1 VILVFGHTGQVASEL
16 NNSIGVKTI
25 GRDEADLS
33 VPNSCKKCIQHFQ
46 PKAVIN
52 AAAYTA
58 VDRAEEEE
66 GLAFVINADAPTVMA
81 QSCAEQK
88 IPFVHISTDYVFN
101 GKGNSAWKPNQPT
114 DPQNAYGRSKLAG
127 ELGVRSSG
135 AVHAI
140 LRTSWV
146 VSSHGENF
154 VKTMLKLSESQDELS
169 VVSDQIGAP
178 TPARDIALACLK
190 IASDLQTA
198 PEKSGTYHFCG
209 KPFVSWYEFA
219 SEIFK
224 LSERNVKL
232 RTIPTSDYPTP
243 AIRPL
248 NSRLDCQS
256 VTDVVGITQ
265 PSWHTELKSILE
277 ELGVFDER

>member
-33 VPNSCKKCIQHFQ
+33 APNSCKKCIQHFQ

-66 GLAFVINADAPTVMA
+66 ALAFVINADAPAVMA
-81 QSCAEQK
+81 QTCAEQK

-101 GKGNSAWKPNQPT
+101 GKGDSAWKPNQPT

-146 VSSHGENF
+146 VSAHGANF
-154 VKTMLKLSESQDELS
+154 IKTMLKLSESRDELS
-169 VVSDQIGAP
+169 VVCDQIGAP
-178 TPARDIALACLK
+178 TPARDIAFACLK
-190 IASDLQTA
+190 IASDLQSA

-209 KPFVSWYEFA
+209 KPFASWHEFA
-219 SEIFK
+219 SEIFE
-224 LSERNVKL
+224 LSGRNVKL
-232 RTIPTSDYPTP
+232 KSIPTSDYPTP
-243 AIRPL
+243 ANRPL

-256 VTDVVGITQ
+256 VTDVFGITQ
-265 PSWHTELKSILE
+265 PSWHTELRSILD
-277 ELGVFDER
+277 ELGVFNER

>member
-33 VPNSCKKCIQHFQ
+33 APNSCKKCIQHFQ

-66 GLAFVINADAPTVMA
+66 ALAFVINADAPAVMA
-81 QSCAEQK
+81 QTCAEQK

-101 GKGNSAWKPNQPT
+101 GKGDSAWKPNQPT

-146 VSSHGENF
+146 VSAHGSNF
-154 VKTMLKLSESQDELS
+154 IKTMLKLSESRDELS
-169 VVSDQIGAP
+169 VVCDQIGAP
-178 TPARDIALACLK
+178 TPARDIAFACLK
-190 IASDLQTA
+190 IASDLQSA

-209 KPFVSWYEFA
+209 KPFASWHEFA
-219 SEIFK
+219 SEIFE
-224 LSERNVKL
+224 LSGRNVKL
-232 RTIPTSDYPTP
+232 KSIPTSDYPTP
-243 AIRPL
+243 AHRPL

-256 VTDVVGITQ
+256 VTDVFGITQ
-265 PSWHTELKSILE
+265 PSWHTELRPILD
-277 ELGVFDER
+277 ELGVFNER

>member
-1 VILVFGHTGQVASEL
+1 MILVFGHTGQVANEL
-16 NNSIGVKTI
+16 KNSISVKTI

-33 VPNSCKKCIQHFQ
+33 DPNSCKKCIQNFQ

-66 GLAFVINADAPTVMA
+66 ALAFVINADAPAVMA
-81 QSCAEQK
+81 QTCAEQK

-101 GKGNSAWKPNQPT
+101 GMGDSAWKPDQPT
-114 DPQNAYGRSKLAG
+114 GPQNAYGRSKLAG

-146 VSSHGENF
+146 VSAHGTNF
-154 VKTMLKLSESQDELS
+154 VKTMLKLSESRDELS
-169 VVSDQIGAP
+169 VVCDQIGAP
-178 TPARDIALACLK
+178 TPARNIALACLK

-198 PEKSGTYHFCG
+198 PEKSGTYHFCS
-209 KPFVSWYEFA
+209 KPFASWHEFA
-219 SEIFK
+219 SEIFFQTGRNINVTPI
-224 LSERNVKL
+224 LSA
-232 RTIPTSDYPTP
+232 DYPT
-243 AIRPL
+243 AAFRPL
-248 NSRLDCQS
+248 NTRLNCES
-256 VTDVVGITQ
+256 TLVEFGIEQ
-265 PSWHTELKSILE
+265 PDWRESLNAILQ
-277 ELGVFDER
+277 ELGALS